1 MSPLKPPALATWL
14 LGLTDY
20 SAWNDAVAGDL
31 LEEYQQRRS
40 SAWYWRQVSTAV
52 AIAVVRDVRH
62 HWVLACRALAVASL
76 LLNLSHAL
84 VSKIGL
90 VGWLLYRTTPLI
102 GWGPSLT
109 IAAAMEAFLTCAPAG
124 LAVALTH
131 RKRQAAMV
139 LVYAAGL
146 FVFLVCLCANRAH
159 WTLACM
165 LFWESAVFAQAGAL
179 VGGFLGCAWV
189 HPPSHYHTEFP
200 NATRR

>member
-14 LGLTDY
+14 LGLTDH

-62 HWVLACRALAVASL
+62 HWVLTCRALAVAL
-76 LLNLSHAL
+76 LFLNISHNL

-90 VGWLLYRTTPLI
+90 VGWLLNRTSPLI
-102 GWGPSLT
+102 GVWPSLT
-109 IAAAMEAFLTCAPAG
+109 FVAALEAFLTCAPAG

-131 RKRQAAMV
+131 RKRKATMV

-146 FVFLVCLCANRAH
+146 FVFLVCLGANRAH

-165 LFWESAVFAQAGAL
+165 FFWESAVFAVAGAL

-189 HPPSHYHTEFP
+189 HRLPNITLKLP
-200 NATRR
+200 NAARR